1 MVLEKKLGPEE
12 IRKLERYTTQ
22 RMKFFIKD
30 FFSKCDQIRRR
41 LRIWSHLLKKSLMEI
56 FIFCGVIMKFEE
68 PVSSRYYI
76 SFQVDVEQDL
86 ICISSRYIYSKLS
99 MTLLLD

>member
-1 MVLEKKLGPEE
+1 
-12 IRKLERYTTQ
+12 
-22 RMKFFIKD
+22 
-30 FFSKCDQIRRR
+30 
-41 LRIWSHLLKKSLMEI
+41 
-56 FIFCGVIMKFEE
+56 MKFEE

-76 SFQVDVEQDL
+76 SFQVDAEQDL